1 MKNKEYEEILYNEIL
16 VDCKDD
22 YDQNMSWYY
31 YVQDELDFPFE
42 AQIELKKREGGKV
55 LKSVQVIEL
64 SDDEDFHRN
73 SNLKVNIE
81 LDDYIIETPLGK
93 LTEIEATE
101 RTIEIIKVWKYW
113 IKKWRCIKCKAAVLN

>member
-113 IKKWRCIKCKAAVLN
+113 IKK